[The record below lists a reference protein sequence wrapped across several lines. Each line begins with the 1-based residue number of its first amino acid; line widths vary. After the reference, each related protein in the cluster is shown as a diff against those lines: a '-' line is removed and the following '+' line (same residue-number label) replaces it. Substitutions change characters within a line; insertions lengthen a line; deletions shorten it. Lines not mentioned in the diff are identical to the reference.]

1 MKQTGTG
8 VTLILLL
15 GTHGPLQRG
24 RSPCSC
30 MTVFHLGS
38 KCDRTTVATAAPQAR
53 TATTT
58 TTMSLPHSHHTPP
71 SHSHIPL
78 HHRHHHHHHC
88 YTEPMPPPNLSSCRQ
103 HRLAPPHTQ
112 LLLPQPLSPLKC
124 TTGSPGCC
132 LHPPF
137 LARQG
142 RRGSTREF
150 PATGASTCTRSW
162 PPATGARRRGLMPPC
177 PPQAGRPSYPPGTAP

>member
-1 MKQTGTG
+1 MCVCVCVCGKLRIH
-8 VTLILLL
+8 VCVDFYVSFLF
-15 GTHGPLQRG
+15 
-24 RSPCSC
+24 SCS
-30 MTVFHLGS
+30 
-38 KCDRTTVATAAPQAR
+38 DRTTVATAAPQAR

-58 TTMSLPHSHHTPP
+58 TMSPPHSHHTPP
-71 SHSHIPL
+71 SHSHSPL
-78 HHRHHHHHHC
+78 HHHHHHHC
-88 YTEPMPPPNLSSCRQ
+88 HTEPMLPPNLSSCRQ
-103 HRLAPPHTQ
+103 HRQVRPHTQ

-132 LHPPF
+132 LHPPS

-162 PPATGARRRGLMPPC
+162 PPATGARRRGLMPC
-177 PPQAGRPSYPPGTAP
+177 PPRAGRPSYPPGTAP